1 MSKLNHNGVLFLQ
14 ERHCCIKNENAW
26 VNYFNCPVFFSLGAS
41 NACGV
46 LIAYIGKKSF
56 VLTLFFPMFP
66 FDPPE
71 NIRKPKV
78 F

>member
-1 MSKLNHNGVLFLQ
+1 MLTEHKNNIFKILRKTLNIFVIVKRRGDNKMKMINSDIKKLKLANH
-14 ERHCCIKNENAW
+14 
-26 VNYFNCPVFFSLGAS
+26 
-41 NACGV
+41 
-46 LIAYIGKKSF
+46 
-56 VLTLFFPMFP
+56 LTLFFPTFP